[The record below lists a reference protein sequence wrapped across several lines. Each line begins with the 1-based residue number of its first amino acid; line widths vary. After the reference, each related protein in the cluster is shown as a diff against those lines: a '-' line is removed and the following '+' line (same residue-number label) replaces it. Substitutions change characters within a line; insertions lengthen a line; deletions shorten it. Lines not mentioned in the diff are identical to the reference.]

1 MKKFI
6 LMMVMML
13 TMSVNTFADDS
24 KATKVDGIE
33 KYEFNINHRRLAC
46 TLNMSLD
53 QMEMSEEIMT
63 EFERDMYFAASCETQ
78 ESRDKV
84 VANLVK
90 KNIKY
95 MGYILNKEQYHKYLI
110 LLNTTLINRGFD
122 LDKISK

>member
-1 MKKFI
+1 MKKYFI
-6 LMMVMML
+6 MLVMMS
-13 TMSVNTFADDS
+13 TMSLCSFAS
-24 KATKVDGIE
+24 NNKTAKVDDIE

-46 TLNMSLD
+46 TLNLSLD
-53 QMEMSEEIMT
+53 QMEMSEEIMS

-84 VANLVK
+84 VSNLVK

-110 LLNTTLINRGFD
+110 LLNTTLINKGFD
-122 LDKISK
+122 LEKINE